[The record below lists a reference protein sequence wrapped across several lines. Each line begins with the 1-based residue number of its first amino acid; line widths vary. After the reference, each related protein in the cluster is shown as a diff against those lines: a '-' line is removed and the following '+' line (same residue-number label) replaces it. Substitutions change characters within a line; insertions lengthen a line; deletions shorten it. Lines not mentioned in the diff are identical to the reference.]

1 MAILETPSG
10 IPEDDFLREGLIDR
24 LQQYLA
30 AEPGAWHIRYNLA
43 VALAHDDR
51 VDEAI
56 EQFKQVLSEAPKH
69 LESMLNLGGLYLA
82 KGMADM
88 ALRTFTGAL
97 TVWDLPAVRANLAVA
112 YMQLD
117 KLDDAE
123 RELRRALAENSK
135 LPDAWTNLST
145 VLVRRQQFAEAVDAA
160 AHALEINDNFA
171 MAHNNKA
178 AALLELGCQQE
189 AKRAAAR
196 ARELG
201 YPVHQEM
208 LSRLGLA

>member
-1 MAILETPSG
+1 MAKIETPSG

-24 LQQYLA
+24 LQQFVDA
-30 AEPGAWHIRYNLA
+30 DPGAWHIRYNLG
-43 VALAHDDR
+43 VALAHDGDI
-51 VDEAI
+51 DQAI
-56 EQFKQVLSEAPKH
+56 EQFKLVLQDAPKH

-88 ALRTFTGAL
+88 AMRTFTSAL

-135 LPDAWTNLST
+135 MPDAWTNLST
-145 VLVRRQQFAEAVDAA
+145 VLVRRGQYAEAADAA
-160 AHALEINDNFA
+160 TKALEINDDFA
-171 MAHNNKA
+171 MAHNNQA
-178 AALLELGCQQE
+178 VALLEMGCEQE
-189 AKRAAAR
+189 AKRAAMR
-196 ARELG
+196 ARELR
-201 YPVHQEM
+201 YPVHPDV
-208 LSRLGLA
+208 LARLGLA